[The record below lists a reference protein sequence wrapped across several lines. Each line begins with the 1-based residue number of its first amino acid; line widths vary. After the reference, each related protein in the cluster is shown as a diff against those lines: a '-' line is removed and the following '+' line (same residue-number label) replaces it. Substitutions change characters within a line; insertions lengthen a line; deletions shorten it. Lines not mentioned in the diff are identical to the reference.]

1 MKETRPLTSASQV
14 LASSACPIAISI
26 GSHAV
31 NILLANTAMQC
42 ASSPTD
48 WRPAHCNGQYTA
60 SSEESKVHTVLPVGS
75 IVSVPVTWTAYGRE
89 PKRESSSHTVRP
101 SMKPGLVAWGTWTLT
116 DFSEAWSHSVVYH
129 LVSGY
134 KTGTMTILI

>member
-1 MKETRPLTSASQV
+1 MS
-14 LASSACPIAISI
+14 
-26 GSHAV
+26 
-31 NILLANTAMQC
+31 
-42 ASSPTD
+42 
-48 WRPAHCNGQYTA
+48 
-60 SSEESKVHTVLPVGS
+60 PVGS